1 MTFSVVARDADG
13 SAFGVGVASKFLA
26 VGAAVPAAQAGV
38 GALATQSLA
47 NLAYRPE
54 GLRLLASGVAPVD
67 VVRRLVEPDSQ
78 RADRQ
83 LGVVGAAGPG
93 AAHTGSSCEPWA
105 GHAVGDGVAVQGNC
119 LAGPE
124 VVAAALAAYQA
135 ADGPLARRLLA
146 ALQAGDDAGGDTRG
160 RQSAALLVVTPAGG
174 YGGGSDVLVD
184 LRVDDS
190 PAPLPELSRLLGL
203 HELYFGRPE
212 SLLPLVGDLAAEVSE
227 LIGSAGAP
235 SLRRWMERENYEERW
250 ADGAID
256 PVVLARLR
264 AAAGQQA

>member
-1 MTFSVVARDADG
+1 VTFSVVARDSDPDTQAY
-13 SAFGVGVASKFLA
+13 GVAVASRFLA
-26 VGAAVPAAQAGV
+26 VGAIVPAAQAGA

-47 NLAYRPE
+47 NLAYRPD
-54 GLRLLASGVAPVD
+54 GLRLLASGVEPRE
-67 VVRRLVEPDSQ
+67 VVRRLVEADAQ
-78 RADRQ
+78 REDRQ

-93 AAHTGSSCEPWA
+93 AAHTGSACEPWA

-124 VVAAALAAYQA
+124 VVAAALAAYRS

-146 ALQAGDDAGGDTRG
+146 ALQAGEDAGGDKRG

-190 PAPLPELSRLLGL
+190 PAPLPELTRLLGL
-203 HELYFGRPE
+203 HDLYFGHPE
-212 SLLPLVGDLAAEVSE
+212 SLLPLTGEVAAEVE
-227 LIGSAGAP
+227 ALLARVGAP
-235 SLRRWMERENYEERW
+235 SLRRWVELENYEERW

-256 PVVLARLR
+256 PVVLAQLR
-264 AAAGQQA
+264 GVAR